1 MIGRLLHVVGLV
13 LFASGLLFLLQGAG
27 IVHWPAESFMLDQR
41 VWVWYGLGIAIAGA
55 VLLFLS
61 RRF

>member
-1 MIGRLLHVVGLV
+1 MMARLLRIAGIV
-13 LFASGLLFLLQGAG
+13 LLASGLLFLLQGAG
-27 IVHWPAESFMLDQR
+27 IVHWPPESFMLDQR
-41 VWVWYGLGIAIAGA
+41 AWIWRGLGIACLGA